1 MDVLVMKYSTSY
13 LSFVVSIYIDVRY
26 CSLFS
31 SSADEVFDIAIC
43 VQFTAGKIEWRN
55 EGVWLRPS
63 RLDLS

>member
-43 VQFTAGKIEWRN
+43 VQFTAGKIE
-55 EGVWLRPS
+55 
-63 RLDLS
+63 